1 MGEKGKIPEEAYED
15 IALMR
20 IQGNTWP
27 TIAKFLKDQYN
38 IEVTNQALST
48 WYKKNKNTKKTVSI
62 REEYAKEKGDD
73 NVKQELMDL
82 VSNMDRIIEVGLDML
97 KTIEKTEQDKKI
109 MWHNAYKNITGSI
122 VSASKTKMEMITP
135 DKKDDEN
142 NNMDRLF

>member
-82 VSNMDRIIEVGLDML
+82 VSNMDRIIEVGLDMFVITSYSIHYTKL
-97 KTIEKTEQDKKI
+97 YEGLP
-109 MWHNAYKNITGSI
+109 AYCVFHS
-122 VSASKTKMEMITP
+122 
-135 DKKDDEN
+135 
-142 NNMDRLF
+142 F

>member
-1 MGEKGKIPEEAYED
+1 MKKGKPQEQDVLSIIPTEHP
-15 IALMR
+15 ITRQKIIMAL
-20 IQGNTWP
+20 IVITSYS
-27 TIAKFLKDQYN
+27 IHY
-38 IEVTNQALST
+38 
-48 WYKKNKNTKKTVSI
+48 TKL
-62 REEYAKEKGDD
+62 YD
-73 NVKQELMDL
+73 KQELMDL